1 MVFYPSWSNAGPTGG
16 GGEFLAS
23 QIVSQVGGLA
33 TFVTGSLAPACFGT
47 WMGLVERKAHIALI
61 KTFLFVRVLPWVAL
75 TFVQALFWFGLS
87 LVTMGRLGLPMWVGS
102 ALPGLLA
109 VAIDLGFIRV
119 SLRQVRMN
127 AREYVAGT
135 RSGRGVGRS
144 PRRSANR
151 PVPRPVTPQD
161 KTHAPDRTGQRPP
174 AKPEA

>member
-61 KTFLFVRVLPWVAL
+61 KTFLFGRVLPWVAL
-75 TFVQALFWFGLS
+75 TFVQALFMFGLALMVS
-87 LVTMGRLGLPMWVGS
+87 GRGLRGYAMWLSG
-102 ALPGLLA
+102 ALQGLLG
-109 VAIDLGFIRV
+109 VAIHLGFIRL
-119 SLRQVRMN
+119 SLRQVRAN
-127 AREYVAGT
+127 VREYVAGT

-144 PRRSANR
+144 PWRSANR
-151 PVPRPVTPQD
+151 PVPGPASHVGQ
-161 KTHAPDRTGQRPP
+161 THAPDRAG
-174 AKPEA
+174 